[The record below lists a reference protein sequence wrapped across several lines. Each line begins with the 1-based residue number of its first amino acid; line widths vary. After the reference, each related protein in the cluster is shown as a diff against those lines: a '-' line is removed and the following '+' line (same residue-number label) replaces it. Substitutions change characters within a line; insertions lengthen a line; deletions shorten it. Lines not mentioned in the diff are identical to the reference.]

1 MITVKE
7 GHDLAHKLKD
17 RLHKNFLN
25 WDMYWYM
32 WSLKVNSSD
41 VKNKKRDQ
49 IY

>member
-17 RLHKNFLN
+17 RLHKELPELGHV
-25 WDMYWYM
+25 YM

-41 VKNKKRDQ
+41 EKNKKRDQ